1 MNGGVVQSVL
11 QTLYP
16 PRCLGCGARV
26 ESDFGLCGPCW
37 RETPFISGLVCDACG
52 IPLPGEQGEPGGP
65 GAEPA
70 QCDACLVRVRPWARG
85 RAVMLYESMG
95 RRLVLGLKHGD
106 RHDVL
111 RPAGRWLA
119 RAGREVFA
127 RNMLIVPMPLH
138 WTRLVKRRFN
148 QSAHLAEALARETGL
163 PHRPDVLIRP
173 RATPSLGGMGHDHRF
188 QTMAGAITL
197 REGQR
202 RRIAGRPVL
211 IVDDVMTSGASLSA
225 AAEALVTHGAAEV
238 SILVLARAGRAT

>member
-111 RPAGRWLA
+111 RPAGRWL
-119 RAGREVFA
+119 
-127 RNMLIVPMPLH
+127 
-138 WTRLVKRRFN
+138 
-148 QSAHLAEALARETGL
+148 
-163 PHRPDVLIRP
+163 
-173 RATPSLGGMGHDHRF
+173 
-188 QTMAGAITL
+188 
-197 REGQR
+197 
-202 RRIAGRPVL
+202 
-211 IVDDVMTSGASLSA
+211 
-225 AAEALVTHGAAEV
+225 
-238 SILVLARAGRAT
+238 